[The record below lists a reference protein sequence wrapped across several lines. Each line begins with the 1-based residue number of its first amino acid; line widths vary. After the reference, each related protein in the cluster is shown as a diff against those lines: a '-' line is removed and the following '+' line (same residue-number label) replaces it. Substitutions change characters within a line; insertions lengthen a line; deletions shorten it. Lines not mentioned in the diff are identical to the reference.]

1 MNKKTLL
8 FFLSFILTL
17 VSYGE
22 NIEIYLTASGNF
34 NGNYDRLGM
43 VESRLKNAGSY
54 YGNMININTGNNVS
68 SNRIKNELLYN
79 FYKNNKFDFNF
90 LGKNELLTAEYVE
103 KDIYSSVNIFNK
115 NIIPYKIIKR
125 QGYSVG
131 VIGITDGYDIS
142 KSKVLDYKLEIKK
155 AVYRMGIEADFIFA
169 VSDMT
174 RAENVKI
181 MSEFPEISV
190 IFESGYERVDSIPV
204 KLNYGYIVP
213 STEGV
218 VLELVYNER
227 ISKKWSE
234 RAKEIKTKSVYIRNY
249 EELGKFSK
257 DGEKEAPLGERENNK
272 KLEAYM
278 NEVAG
283 YNSATFYRE
292 EATFNNKIEFV
303 NETLKNIMKYY
314 DADVILMPGSNLRK
328 DLKKGFYRRSEVEEI
343 FSKDKLQICV
353 LDYEKLSAIQNFSA
367 GKKGEDGYIYILKSP
382 KIENK
387 KLYKAVIAE
396 NIINF
401 FRDANYELVFTSNL
415 NANSFVPR
423 GNYEEK

>member
-169 VSDMT
+169 VS
-174 RAENVKI
+174 
-181 MSEFPEISV
+181 P
-190 IFESGYERVDSIPV
+190 
-204 KLNYGYIVP
+204 
-213 STEGV
+213 
-218 VLELVYNER
+218 
-227 ISKKWSE
+227 
-234 RAKEIKTKSVYIRNY
+234 
-249 EELGKFSK
+249 
-257 DGEKEAPLGERENNK
+257 
-272 KLEAYM
+272 
-278 NEVAG
+278 
-283 YNSATFYRE
+283 
-292 EATFNNKIEFV
+292 
-303 NETLKNIMKYY
+303 LKNG
-314 DADVILMPGSNLRK
+314 IL
-328 DLKKGFYRRSEVEEI
+328 RSRSTGGVTWHP
-343 FSKDKLQICV
+343 LH
-353 LDYEKLSAIQNFSA
+353 
-367 GKKGEDGYIYILKSP
+367 GGILH
-382 KIENK
+382 
-387 KLYKAVIAE
+387 
-396 NIINF
+396 
-401 FRDANYELVFTSNL
+401 
-415 NANSFVPR
+415 
-423 GNYEEK
+423 

>member
-131 VIGITDGYDIS
+131 VIAITDGYDIS
-142 KSKVLDYKLEIKK
+142 KS
-155 AVYRMGIEADFIFA
+155 
-169 VSDMT
+169 
-174 RAENVKI
+174 
-181 MSEFPEISV
+181 
-190 IFESGYERVDSIPV
+190 
-204 KLNYGYIVP
+204 
-213 STEGV
+213 
-218 VLELVYNER
+218 
-227 ISKKWSE
+227 
-234 RAKEIKTKSVYIRNY
+234 
-249 EELGKFSK
+249 
-257 DGEKEAPLGERENNK
+257 
-272 KLEAYM
+272 
-278 NEVAG
+278 
-283 YNSATFYRE
+283 
-292 EATFNNKIEFV
+292 
-303 NETLKNIMKYY
+303 
-314 DADVILMPGSNLRK
+314 
-328 DLKKGFYRRSEVEEI
+328 
-343 FSKDKLQICV
+343 
-353 LDYEKLSAIQNFSA
+353 
-367 GKKGEDGYIYILKSP
+367 
-382 KIENK
+382 
-387 KLYKAVIAE
+387 
-396 NIINF
+396 
-401 FRDANYELVFTSNL
+401 
-415 NANSFVPR
+415 
-423 GNYEEK
+423 